1 MALDVSLSRKEVL
14 TSLIVGL
21 STAALPAAALGQ
33 GTPPVPAPQGTEP
46 VKVDPNLVTLDDLK
60 AVAKISGLTFTDEE
74 LKEVLD
80 SVRSDREAYAHV
92 RAMPIKETTSVPLAF
107 VPNGGGT
114 RVGSRVEAKASP
126 TKGFTRPSRDE
137 DVAFL
142 SIRELG
148 HLLRT
153 RQITSVELTRIYLS
167 RLKQYG
173 DALQCVVTL
182 TEDLAISQAEEADRE
197 LRTRTDRGPLHGIP
211 YGAKDL
217 FATKGILTT
226 WGADPYATQVPNY
239 DAAAIERLRAAG
251 AVLVAKTSLGSL
263 AMGDVW
269 HKGVTKNP
277 WNPKQGSSGSS
288 AGSASATAA
297 GLIAFGIGTET
308 SGSIMSPSLRC
319 RVTGLRPSF
328 GRVSRFG
335 AMELSYSLDK
345 VGPLCREAEDC
356 ALVLAALCG
365 ADPRDPSAVDRPFE
379 YPAKVDLKKVKVGWA
394 GPADRMA
401 DDPAVKRLRDLGVA
415 VEAIKLTPFPNELY
429 AILNVEAGSA
439 FDAFT
444 RTDLIHQLKNS
455 SWPQTFRGS
464 RFVPGVEYLQAMR
477 ARTIAQ
483 QKFEQEFGD
492 FDAILGTGIGG
503 TAFAHANF
511 GGYPSILI
519 PMGDDGSGNS
529 VGRALIGRLYGED
542 RLIVL
547 AKALQD
553 GFDYH
558 HRRPSLSP

>member
-1 MALDVSLSRKEVL
+1 MSFDSPLTRKQVL
-14 TSLIVGL
+14 TSLVAGL
-21 STAALPAAALGQ
+21 ATATLPGVALAQ
-33 GTPPVPAPQGTEP
+33 DAPQA
-46 VKVDPNLVTLDDLK
+46 KPNPDEITLDDLK
-60 AVAKISGLTFTDEE
+60 AVAKLSGIAFTDDE
-74 LKEVLD
+74 LKEVLEE
-80 SVRSDREAYAHV
+80 VRGYRGGYAKVRE
-92 RAMPIKETTSVPLAF
+92 MPIRETTSVPLAF
-107 VPNGGGT
+107 MPVRGGT
-114 RVGSRVEAKASP
+114 EVGSKVKAKASP
-126 TKGFTRPSRDE
+126 VKGLQRPSRDA

-153 RQITSVELTRIYLS
+153 RQLTSVELTRIYLN

-173 DALQCVVTL
+173 DVLQCVVTL
-182 TEDLAISQAEEADRE
+182 TEELAITQAEEADKD
-197 LRTRTDRGPLHGIP
+197 LRSGVDRGPLHGIP

-226 WGADPYATQVPNY
+226 WGADPYAQQVFDY
-239 DAAAIERLRAAG
+239 DAAVVERLRAAG

-269 HKGVTKNP
+269 HRGVTKNP

-288 AGSASATAA
+288 AGSAAATAA

-308 SGSIMSPSLRC
+308 SGSILSPSLRC

-335 AMELSYSLDK
+335 AMELSFSLDK

-356 ALVLAALCG
+356 ALVFAALCG
-365 ADPRDPSAVDRPFE
+365 ADPRDPSSVDRPFE
-379 YPAKVDLKKVKVGWA
+379 YPRKVELKTVKVGWA
-394 GPADRMA
+394 GQADRMN
-401 DDPAVKRLRDLGVA
+401 DDAAVKRLREVGVT
-415 VEAIKLTPFPNELY
+415 VEPIKLTPFPDGLY
-429 AILNVEAGSA
+429 TILNVEAGSA

-444 RTDLIHQLKNS
+444 RGEQIRQLKNS
-455 SWPQTFRGS
+455 AWPRTFRGS
-464 RFVPGVEYLQAMR
+464 RFIPGVEYLQAQR
-477 ARTIAQ
+477 ARALMQ
-483 QKFEQEFGD
+483 QRFEAEFGD
-492 FDAILGTGIGG
+492 FDAILAPGIGG
-503 TAFAHANF
+503 AAFGQANF

-529 VGRALIGRLYGED
+529 LGRAMIGRLYGED
-542 RLIVL
+542 RLLAV

-558 HRRPSLSP
+558 RRRPTL